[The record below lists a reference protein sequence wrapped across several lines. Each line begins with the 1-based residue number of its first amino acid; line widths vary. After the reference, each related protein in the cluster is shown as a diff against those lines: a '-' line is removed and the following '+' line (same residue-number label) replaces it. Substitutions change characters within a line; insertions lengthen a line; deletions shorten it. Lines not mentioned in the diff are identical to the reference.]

1 MDFAKT
7 YKTCKKSRSLARG
20 LKAVLACLERQ
31 CAVYISVEEVTVDV
45 FSPIHGYRITTLDG
59 TAFFPKNVLE
69 VRKDAGLVWVRD
81 GLSTADVVLPPYY
94 PLGDVSKWTSLILSA
109 TDHDGKM
116 RAGDAMLK
124 EMYPFDAIARLV
136 VGVWSKRK
144 TFDLFHEQL
153 VESAKAYS
161 LGLYGVA
168 IVGLL
173 PCVEGIIR
181 KLGLLVGISVE
192 NAVGIQT
199 LIKVFKH
206 LQRNELVSMFDGFD
220 WYPTSEITVDLLDG
234 FHERVQMLESI
245 STYLNSKLYLYT
257 PSAPD
262 YLTLNRHGIAHGFFH
277 GYATQANYL
286 RLFNLLSSLSFAA
299 ILVEGNGSMMF
310 PRATA
315 ESDVLTASLI
325 KCSVVKSMLN

>member
-7 YKTCKKSRSLARG
+7 YRTCKMSRALARG
-20 LKAVLACLERQ
+20 LPAVLECLERQ
-31 CAVYISVEEVTVDV
+31 RATYISVEDATVDV
-45 FSPIHGYRITTLDG
+45 FSPIHGYRVTTLDG

-69 VRKDAGLVWVRD
+69 VRKDSGLVWMRE

-94 PLGDVSKWTSLILSA
+94 ALGDVSRWTSLIISA
-109 TDHDGKM
+109 KGHDGRMK
-116 RAGDAMLK
+116 AGDAMLM
-124 EMYPFDAIARLV
+124 EMYPFDAIAKLV
-136 VGVWSKRK
+136 IGVWSKRK
-144 TFDLFHEQL
+144 TFDLFHDQL
-153 VESAKAYS
+153 VESAKAYG

-181 KLGLLVGISVE
+181 KLGVLAGISVRD
-192 NAVGIQT
+192 AVSIHT
-199 LIKVFKH
+199 LIRVFKH
-206 LQRNELVSMFDGFD
+206 LQRNELAHMFDGFD
-220 WYPTSEITVDLLDG
+220 WYPPSEINVGLLDG

-245 STYLNSKLYLYT
+245 ATYLNSKLYLHT
-257 PSAPD
+257 DSAPE
-262 YLTLNRHGIAHGFFH
+262 YLTLNRNGIAHGFFH

-299 ILVEGNGSMMF
+299 ILVEGSGSMMF

-315 ESDVLTASLI
+315 ESDVLNASLI
-325 KCSVVKSMLN
+325 KCSAMKSMLN